1 MCFRQKKKHNN
12 QTKPAYSRHFVCV
25 AWVNKGYVE
34 PENTAIVL
42 DLIKMLRPKQL
53 NTLKFIYFRR
63 MEAELCF
70 ICAVKIGRGD
80 RSEIGA
86 QAKMD
91 KLVSVQKTV
100 DHSR

>member
-1 MCFRQKKKHNN
+1 
-12 QTKPAYSRHFVCV
+12 
-25 AWVNKGYVE
+25 
-34 PENTAIVL
+34 
-42 DLIKMLRPKQL
+42 
-53 NTLKFIYFRR
+53 
-63 MEAELCF
+63 MEAEICF